1 MRSLERSRSR
11 GGLDGK
17 KINRALLPSLL
28 IVVVVVVVVRLLF
41 NAPRFSRDH
50 LFNSAE
56 RFRGIL
62 ISIPV
67 LRITPARR
75 QTSIV
80 LLGQNCAS
88 WLREILIEF
97 LYRMR
102 ISEDAMRTKA
112 T

>member
-17 KINRALLPSLL
+17 KINRALLPSLLL

-88 WLREILIEF
+88 WLRERE
-97 LYRMR
+97 R
-102 ISEDAMRTKA
+102 DMRTKA